1 MIQVD
6 VEEDDGESALAAVGC
21 VSSIRRLLDSVSK
34 EPNMLHQLQSVIY
47 PLLMHGLTP
56 DGLDAI
62 EDVLDCIAIII
73 YYGNVVNAD
82 MWRLFPYMLHI
93 AAGNDNDIDG
103 GYGHEYLS

>member
-1 MIQVD
+1 
-6 VEEDDGESALAAVGC
+6 
-21 VSSIRRLLDSVSK
+21 
-34 EPNMLHQLQSVIY
+34 MLQQLQSVIY

-82 MWRLFPYMLHI
+82 MWRLYPQMLYI

-103 GYGHEYLS
+103 GYGHEYLSQITTCVQNYIAKDPKTFLGKAPD